1 MRFEELV
8 HFASNEFP
16 YLTQPIEELL
26 ILKRGGLEKEMGH
39 RIPEL
44 DQFIETMIA
53 KEFSGDDVALQ
64 YPIAQMN
71 EIFRKY
77 VFD

>member
-1 MRFEELV
+1 
-8 HFASNEFP
+8 
-16 YLTQPIEELL
+16 
-26 ILKRGGLEKEMGH
+26 MGPS
-39 RIPEL
+39 IPEL

-53 KEFSGDDVALQ
+53 KEFSGDDVALD